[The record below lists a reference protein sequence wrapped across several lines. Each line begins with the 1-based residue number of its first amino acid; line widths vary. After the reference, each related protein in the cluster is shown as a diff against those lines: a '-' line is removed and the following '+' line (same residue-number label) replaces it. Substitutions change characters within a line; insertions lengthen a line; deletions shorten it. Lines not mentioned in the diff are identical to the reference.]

1 MSNSP
6 LIDCKVISPNKNRPR
21 NHAIDRLTP
30 HCVVGQLSAEAIG
43 SCFAPV
49 SRQASCNYGI
59 GYDGRVALICDEG
72 DRSWCSSSPSND
84 HRAITIECASD
95 KEHPYAMNSVV
106 YEKLILLCADI
117 CRRYGKKK
125 VLWLGS
131 KEAALAYQPKA
142 DEMVL
147 TAHRWFAA
155 KACPGDWLYSRYGEL
170 AERINQL
177 LGSDAAET
185 TAGWKKEN
193 GSWYYYKDG
202 AALKAQW
209 VKDGGHW
216 YWLGEDGAMATGW
229 LSWQGKLY
237 WLNPEQR
244 EGVPEGACIVT
255 DGSGAIG

>member
-6 LIDCKVISPNKNRPR
+6 LVDCKVISPNKNSPR

-84 HRAITIECASD
+84 HRAITIECSSE
-95 KEHPYAMNSVV
+95 KEHPYAMNDAV

-117 CRRYGKKK
+117 CRRYGKKR

-131 KEAALAYQPKA
+131 KEATLAYEPKA

-177 LGSDAAET
+177 LDSSAPAVGWTYTVRTGDSLWAIAARM
-185 TAGWKKEN
+185 
-193 GSWYYYKDG
+193 
-202 AALKAQW
+202 L
-209 VKDGGHW
+209 
-216 YWLGEDGAMATGW
+216 
-229 LSWQGKLY
+229 
-237 WLNPEQR
+237 
-244 EGVPEGACIVT
+244 
-255 DGSGAIG
+255 GSGSRYAEIKRLNGLKSDLIQPGQVLRLPKR

>member
-6 LIDCKVISPNKNRPR
+6 LVDCKVISPNRNSPR

-72 DRSWCSSSPSND
+72 DRSWCSSNPSND
-84 HRAITIECASD
+84 HRAITIECASE
-95 KEHPYAMNSVV
+95 KEHPYEMNSVV

-131 KEAALAYQPKA
+131 KAAALAYQPKA

-177 LGSDAAET
+177 LDSSAPAVSWTYTVRTGDSLWAIAARM
-185 TAGWKKEN
+185 
-193 GSWYYYKDG
+193 
-202 AALKAQW
+202 L
-209 VKDGGHW
+209 
-216 YWLGEDGAMATGW
+216 
-229 LSWQGKLY
+229 
-237 WLNPEQR
+237 
-244 EGVPEGACIVT
+244 
-255 DGSGAIG
+255 GSGSRYTEIKRLNGLKSDLITPGQVLRLPKR

>member
-1 MSNSP
+1 MNNSP
-6 LIDCKVISPNKNRPR
+6 LIDCKVISPNRNRPR
-21 NHAIDRLTP
+21 NHGVDRITP

-43 SCFAPV
+43 SCFAPA
-49 SRQASCNYGI
+49 SRRASCNYGI

-72 DRSWCSSSPSND
+72 DRSWCSSSPPND

-95 KEHPYAMNSVV
+95 KEHPYAMNSAV

-170 AERINQL
+170 AERINHL
-177 LGSDAAET
+177 LGGAGSSEPAVSWTYTVRTGDSLWGIAA
-185 TAGWKKEN
+185 KM
-193 GSWYYYKDG
+193 
-202 AALKAQW
+202 
-209 VKDGGHW
+209 
-216 YWLGEDGAMATGW
+216 LG
-229 LSWQGKLY
+229 
-237 WLNPEQR
+237 
-244 EGVPEGACIVT
+244 
-255 DGSGAIG
+255 DGSRYTEIKRLNGLKSDLIQPGQVLRLPKR

>member
-6 LIDCKVISPNKNRPR
+6 LVDCKVISPNRNSPR

-170 AERINQL
+170 AGRINQL
-177 LGSDAAET
+177 LGSA
-185 TAGWKKEN
+185 
-193 GSWYYYKDG
+193 S
-202 AALKAQW
+202 
-209 VKDGGHW
+209 
-216 YWLGEDGAMATGW
+216 
-229 LSWQGKLY
+229 
-237 WLNPEQR
+237 NPEPAVGWTYTVR
-244 EGVPEGACIVT
+244 TGDSLWAIAARML
-255 DGSGAIG
+255 GSGSRYAEIKRLNGLKSELIRPGQVLRLPKR

>member
-6 LIDCKVISPNKNRPR
+6 LVDCKVVSPNKNSPR
-21 NHAIDRLTP
+21 NHAVDRLTP

-43 SCFAPV
+43 GCFAPV
-49 SRQASCNYGI
+49 SRKASCNYGI

-95 KEHPYAMNSVV
+95 KKHPYAMNSVV

-177 LGSDAAET
+177 LGSSEPAV
-185 TAGWKKEN
+185 
-193 GSWYYYKDG
+193 SWTYT
-202 AALKAQW
+202 
-209 VKDGGHW
+209 VR
-216 YWLGEDGAMATGW
+216 TGDSLW
-229 LSWQGKLY
+229 AIAVRML
-237 WLNPEQR
+237 
-244 EGVPEGACIVT
+244 
-255 DGSGAIG
+255 GSGSRYTEIKRLNGLKSDMIKPGQVLKLPK

>member
-6 LIDCKVISPNKNRPR
+6 LVDCKVISPNRNSPR

-95 KEHPYAMNSVV
+95 KEHPYAMNSIV

-131 KEAALAYQPKA
+131 KEDALAYQPKA

-170 AERINQL
+170 AERINHL
-177 LGSDAAET
+177 LGGAGSSEPAVSWTYTVRTGDSLWSIAARM
-185 TAGWKKEN
+185 
-193 GSWYYYKDG
+193 
-202 AALKAQW
+202 L
-209 VKDGGHW
+209 
-216 YWLGEDGAMATGW
+216 
-229 LSWQGKLY
+229 
-237 WLNPEQR
+237 
-244 EGVPEGACIVT
+244 
-255 DGSGAIG
+255 GSGSRYTEIKQLNGLKSDLITPGQVLRLPR

>member
-1 MSNSP
+1 MSNSS
-6 LIDCKVISPNKNRPR
+6 LIDYRVISPNRNSPR

-95 KEHPYAMNSVV
+95 KEHPYAMNSIV

-131 KEAALAYQPKA
+131 KEDALAYQPKA

-155 KACPGDWLYSRYGEL
+155 KACPGDWLYSQNGLTSCWTARLRQL
-170 AERINQL
+170 AGLTPSAPATASGPSPR
-177 LGSDAAET
+177 GCSAAE
-185 TAGWKKEN
+185 
-193 GSWYYYKDG
+193 
-202 AALKAQW
+202 AAMPK
-209 VKDGGHW
+209 
-216 YWLGEDGAMATGW
+216 
-229 LSWQGKLY
+229 S
-237 WLNPEQR
+237 N
-244 EGVPEGACIVT
+244 
-255 DGSGAIG
+255 S

>member
-1 MSNSP
+1 MRQNP
-6 LIDCKVISPNKNRPR
+6 LVDCKVISPNRNSPR
-21 NHAIDRLTP
+21 NHGVDRITP

-72 DRSWCSSSPSND
+72 DRSWCSSSPPND

-177 LGSDAAET
+177 LGSGAPAVGWTYTVRTGDSLWAIAARM
-185 TAGWKKEN
+185 
-193 GSWYYYKDG
+193 
-202 AALKAQW
+202 L
-209 VKDGGHW
+209 
-216 YWLGEDGAMATGW
+216 
-229 LSWQGKLY
+229 
-237 WLNPEQR
+237 
-244 EGVPEGACIVT
+244 
-255 DGSGAIG
+255 GSGSRYAEIKRLNGLKSELIRPGQVLRLPKR

>member
-1 MSNSP
+1 MNNSP
-6 LIDCKVISPNKNRPR
+6 LIDCKVISPNRNRPR
-21 NHAIDRLTP
+21 NHGVDRITP

-95 KEHPYAMNSVV
+95 KKHPYAMNSVV

-117 CRRYGKKK
+117 CRRYSKKK

-177 LGSDAAET
+177 LGSSEPAVSWTYTVRTGDSLWAIAARM
-185 TAGWKKEN
+185 
-193 GSWYYYKDG
+193 
-202 AALKAQW
+202 L
-209 VKDGGHW
+209 
-216 YWLGEDGAMATGW
+216 
-229 LSWQGKLY
+229 
-237 WLNPEQR
+237 
-244 EGVPEGACIVT
+244 
-255 DGSGAIG
+255 GSGSRYTEIKQLNGLKSDLIQPGQVLRLPKR

>member
-1 MSNSP
+1 MNNSP
-6 LIDCKVISPNKNRPR
+6 LIDCKVISPNRNSPR

-131 KEAALAYQPKA
+131 KEASLAYQPKA

-170 AERINQL
+170 AGRINQL
-177 LGSDAAET
+177 LGSA
-185 TAGWKKEN
+185 
-193 GSWYYYKDG
+193 S
-202 AALKAQW
+202 
-209 VKDGGHW
+209 
-216 YWLGEDGAMATGW
+216 
-229 LSWQGKLY
+229 
-237 WLNPEQR
+237 NPEPAVGWTYTVR
-244 EGVPEGACIVT
+244 TGDSLWAIAARML
-255 DGSGAIG
+255 GSGSRYAEIKRLNGLKSELIRPGQVLRLPKR

>member
-6 LIDCKVISPNKNRPR
+6 LIDCKVISPNRNSPR

-43 SCFAPV
+43 SCFASV

-84 HRAITIECASD
+84 HRAITIECASE
-95 KEHPYAMNSVV
+95 KVHPYEMREVV

-177 LGSDAAET
+177 LDSSAPAVGWTYTVRTGDSLWAIAARM
-185 TAGWKKEN
+185 
-193 GSWYYYKDG
+193 
-202 AALKAQW
+202 L
-209 VKDGGHW
+209 
-216 YWLGEDGAMATGW
+216 
-229 LSWQGKLY
+229 
-237 WLNPEQR
+237 
-244 EGVPEGACIVT
+244 
-255 DGSGAIG
+255 GSGSRYAEIKQLNGLKSDMIRPGQVLRLPKR

>member
-72 DRSWCSSSPSND
+72 DRSWCSSSPPND
-84 HRAITIECASD
+84 HRAITIECASE
-95 KEHPYAMNSVV
+95 KEHPYAMNEAV

-170 AERINQL
+170 AERINHL
-177 LGSDAAET
+177 LGGAGSSEPAVSWTYTVRTGDSLWSIAARM
-185 TAGWKKEN
+185 
-193 GSWYYYKDG
+193 
-202 AALKAQW
+202 L
-209 VKDGGHW
+209 
-216 YWLGEDGAMATGW
+216 
-229 LSWQGKLY
+229 
-237 WLNPEQR
+237 
-244 EGVPEGACIVT
+244 
-255 DGSGAIG
+255 GSGSRYTEIKQLNGLKSDLITPGQVLRLPKR

>member
-6 LIDCKVISPNKNRPR
+6 LVDCKVISPNRNSPR

-30 HCVVGQLSAEAIG
+30 HCVVGQLSAETIG

-59 GYDGRVALICDEG
+59 GHDGRVVLICDEG

-177 LGSDAAET
+177 LSSAGSSELAVSWTYTVRTGDSLWAIAARM
-185 TAGWKKEN
+185 
-193 GSWYYYKDG
+193 
-202 AALKAQW
+202 L
-209 VKDGGHW
+209 
-216 YWLGEDGAMATGW
+216 
-229 LSWQGKLY
+229 
-237 WLNPEQR
+237 
-244 EGVPEGACIVT
+244 
-255 DGSGAIG
+255 GSGSRYDEIKRLNGLKSDLITPGQVLRLPKR

>member
-1 MSNSP
+1 MSNSS
-6 LIDCKVISPNKNRPR
+6 LIDYRVISPNRNSPR

-95 KEHPYAMNSVV
+95 KEHPYAMNSIV

-131 KEAALAYQPKA
+131 KEDALAYQPKA

-170 AERINQL
+170 AERINHL
-177 LGSDAAET
+177 LGGAGSSEPAVSWTYTVRTGDSLWSIAARM
-185 TAGWKKEN
+185 
-193 GSWYYYKDG
+193 
-202 AALKAQW
+202 L
-209 VKDGGHW
+209 
-216 YWLGEDGAMATGW
+216 
-229 LSWQGKLY
+229 
-237 WLNPEQR
+237 
-244 EGVPEGACIVT
+244 
-255 DGSGAIG
+255 GSGSRYTEIKQLNGLKSDLITPGQVLRLPKR

>member
-1 MSNSP
+1 MSNSS
-6 LIDCKVISPNKNRPR
+6 LIDYRVISPNRNSPR

-170 AERINQL
+170 AERINHL
-177 LGSDAAET
+177 LGGAGSSEPAVSWTYTVRTGDSLWSIAARM
-185 TAGWKKEN
+185 
-193 GSWYYYKDG
+193 
-202 AALKAQW
+202 L
-209 VKDGGHW
+209 
-216 YWLGEDGAMATGW
+216 
-229 LSWQGKLY
+229 
-237 WLNPEQR
+237 
-244 EGVPEGACIVT
+244 
-255 DGSGAIG
+255 GSGSRYTEIKQLNGLKSDLITPGQVLRLPKR

>member
-1 MSNSP
+1 MSNSA
-6 LIDCKVISPNKNRPR
+6 LSCMRQVSPFRNSPR
-21 NHAIDRLTP
+21 NQKIDTITI
-30 HCVVGQLSAEAIG
+30 HCVVGQMSVEGLCGLFQTSG
-43 SCFAPV
+43 
-49 SRQASCNYGI
+49 ASCNYGI

-95 KEHPYAMNSVV
+95 KEHPYAMNSIV

-131 KEAALAYQPKA
+131 KEDALAYQPKA

-177 LGSDAAET
+177 LDSSAPAVGWTYTVRTGDSLWAIAARM
-185 TAGWKKEN
+185 
-193 GSWYYYKDG
+193 
-202 AALKAQW
+202 L
-209 VKDGGHW
+209 
-216 YWLGEDGAMATGW
+216 
-229 LSWQGKLY
+229 
-237 WLNPEQR
+237 
-244 EGVPEGACIVT
+244 
-255 DGSGAIG
+255 GSGSRYAEIKRLNGLKSELIRPGQVLRLPKR

>member
-6 LIDCKVISPNKNRPR
+6 LVDCKVISPNRNSPR
-21 NHAIDRLTP
+21 NHGVDRITP

-72 DRSWCSSSPSND
+72 DRSWCSSSPPND

-131 KEAALAYQPKA
+131 KEASLAYQPKA

-177 LGSDAAET
+177 LGSAGSSEPAVGWTYTVRTGDSLWAIAARM
-185 TAGWKKEN
+185 
-193 GSWYYYKDG
+193 
-202 AALKAQW
+202 L
-209 VKDGGHW
+209 
-216 YWLGEDGAMATGW
+216 
-229 LSWQGKLY
+229 
-237 WLNPEQR
+237 
-244 EGVPEGACIVT
+244 
-255 DGSGAIG
+255 GSGSRYAEIKQLNGLKSDLIQPGQVLRLPKR

>member
-1 MSNSP
+1 MSNSS
-6 LIDCKVISPNKNRPR
+6 LIDYRVISPNRNSPR

-95 KEHPYAMNSVV
+95 KEHPYAMNSIV

-131 KEAALAYQPKA
+131 KEDALAYQPKA

-177 LGSDAAET
+177 LDSSAPAVGWTYTVRTGDSLWAIAARM
-185 TAGWKKEN
+185 
-193 GSWYYYKDG
+193 
-202 AALKAQW
+202 L
-209 VKDGGHW
+209 
-216 YWLGEDGAMATGW
+216 
-229 LSWQGKLY
+229 
-237 WLNPEQR
+237 
-244 EGVPEGACIVT
+244 
-255 DGSGAIG
+255 GSGSRYAEIKQLHGLKSDLIQPGQVLRLPKR

>member
-6 LIDCKVISPNKNRPR
+6 LIDCKVISPNRNSPR

-170 AERINQL
+170 AERINHL
-177 LGSDAAET
+177 LGGAGSSEPAVSWTYTVRTGDSLWSIAARM
-185 TAGWKKEN
+185 
-193 GSWYYYKDG
+193 
-202 AALKAQW
+202 L
-209 VKDGGHW
+209 
-216 YWLGEDGAMATGW
+216 
-229 LSWQGKLY
+229 
-237 WLNPEQR
+237 
-244 EGVPEGACIVT
+244 
-255 DGSGAIG
+255 GSGSRYTEIKQLNGLKSDLITPGQVLRLPKR

>member
-1 MSNSP
+1 MNNSP
-6 LIDCKVISPNKNRPR
+6 LIDCKVISPNRNRPR
-21 NHAIDRLTP
+21 NHGVDRITP

-43 SCFAPV
+43 SCFAPA
-49 SRQASCNYGI
+49 SRRASCNYGI

-72 DRSWCSSSPSND
+72 DRSWCSSSPPND

-95 KEHPYAMNSVV
+95 KEHPYAMNSAV

-177 LGSDAAET
+177 LSSASSSEPAVGWTYTVRTGDSLWAIAARM
-185 TAGWKKEN
+185 
-193 GSWYYYKDG
+193 
-202 AALKAQW
+202 L
-209 VKDGGHW
+209 
-216 YWLGEDGAMATGW
+216 
-229 LSWQGKLY
+229 
-237 WLNPEQR
+237 
-244 EGVPEGACIVT
+244 
-255 DGSGAIG
+255 GSGSRYAEIKRLNGLKSELIRPGQVLRLPKR

>member
-6 LIDCKVISPNKNRPR
+6 LVDCKVISPNRNSPR

-131 KEAALAYQPKA
+131 KEASLAYQPKA

-170 AERINQL
+170 AGRINQL
-177 LGSDAAET
+177 LGSA
-185 TAGWKKEN
+185 
-193 GSWYYYKDG
+193 S
-202 AALKAQW
+202 
-209 VKDGGHW
+209 
-216 YWLGEDGAMATGW
+216 
-229 LSWQGKLY
+229 
-237 WLNPEQR
+237 NPEPAVGWTYTVR
-244 EGVPEGACIVT
+244 TGDSLWAIAARML
-255 DGSGAIG
+255 GSGSRYAEIKRLNGLKSELIRPGQVLRLPKR

>member
-72 DRSWCSSSPSND
+72 DRSWCSSSPPND
-84 HRAITIECASD
+84 HRAITIECASE
-95 KEHPYAMNSVV
+95 KEHPYAMNEAV

-155 KACPGDWLYSRYGEL
+155 KACPGDWLYSRGL
-170 AERINQL
+170 TICWAAPAVRSRRSAGPIL
-177 LGSDAAET
+177 SAPATASGVSLPGCLAAE
-185 TAGWKKEN
+185 AGIPKSN
-193 GSWYYYKDG
+193 S
-202 AALKAQW
+202 
-209 VKDGGHW
+209 
-216 YWLGEDGAMATGW
+216 
-229 LSWQGKLY
+229 
-237 WLNPEQR
+237 
-244 EGVPEGACIVT
+244 
-255 DGSGAIG
+255 

>member
-6 LIDCKVISPNKNRPR
+6 LIDCKVISPNRNSPR

-177 LGSDAAET
+177 LDSSAPAVGWTYTVRTGDSLWAIAARM
-185 TAGWKKEN
+185 
-193 GSWYYYKDG
+193 
-202 AALKAQW
+202 L
-209 VKDGGHW
+209 
-216 YWLGEDGAMATGW
+216 
-229 LSWQGKLY
+229 
-237 WLNPEQR
+237 
-244 EGVPEGACIVT
+244 
-255 DGSGAIG
+255 GSGSRYDEIKRLNGLKSELIRPGQVLRLPKR